1 MQSVRNRN
9 QPKSIV
15 QPGDPVTA
23 KATNVPDGVFARE
36 RQEQIARMVEENGRA
51 RVTDLAGSFGVSA
64 VTIRKDLLVLEG
76 KRRVIRTHGG
86 AITPGEHRPELAF
99 EIRERLQRE
108 EKTGIGAAAADRVS
122 DGESIVLDASTTALY
137 IARRLKDRDAWHGLT
152 VITNSIRIASEL
164 AGHPGMTVLML
175 GGRVRWEALSVVG
188 PLGDAV
194 FRRVN
199 VQKAFVGAAGFTIE
213 AGLSDAMEEEAQIK
227 RSMVNA
233 AREVYAVV
241 DHTKWGRIASAT
253 FCRTDRL
260 TGVFTDGDAPARMV
274 AALRDM
280 GIQVTELG
288 QPGLADV
295 AGRSP
300 GAAS

>member
-1 MQSVRNRN
+1 M
-9 QPKSIV
+9 
-15 QPGDPVTA
+15 TA
-23 KATNVPDGVFARE
+23 KPAAVPDGVFARE
-36 RQEQIARMVEENGRA
+36 RQQQIARIVEDKGRA

-64 VTIRKDLLVLEG
+64 VTIRKDLLILES

-86 AITPGEHRPELAF
+86 AIAPGNDRPELAF

-108 EKTGIGAAAADRVS
+108 EKTRIGAAAAGRVS

-137 IARRLKDRDAWHGLT
+137 VARHLKDREAWHGLT

-188 PLGDAV
+188 PLGDGV

-241 DHTKWGRIASAT
+241 DHTKWGRLASAT

-260 TGVFTDGDAPARMV
+260 TGVFTDGDAPTGMV
-274 AALRDM
+274 QALREM
-280 GIQVTELG
+280 GIAVTELG
-288 QPGLADV
+288 QPGPADG
-295 AGRSP
+295 AGHSP
-300 GAAS
+300 RVVS

>member
-1 MQSVRNRN
+1 M
-9 QPKSIV
+9 
-15 QPGDPVTA
+15 TA
-23 KATNVPDGVFARE
+23 KAVDVPSGVFARE
-36 RQEQIARMVEENGRA
+36 RQQQIARIVEETGRA
-51 RVTDLAGSFGVSA
+51 RVTELAGSFGVSA

-76 KRRVIRTHGG
+76 MRRVIRTHGG
-86 AITPGEHRPELAF
+86 AIAPGDSRSELAF

-108 EKTGIGAAAADRVS
+108 EKIAIAAAAAGHVG

-137 IARRLKDRDAWHGLT
+137 IARHLKRRQAWHGLT
-152 VITNSIRIASEL
+152 VVTNSIRLASEL
-164 AGHPGMTVLML
+164 AGHPGITVLML

-188 PLGDAV
+188 PLGDGF

-213 AGLSDAMEEEAQIK
+213 TGLSDAMEEEAQIK

-241 DHTKWGRIASAT
+241 DHTKWGRLASAT

-260 TGVFTDGDAPARMV
+260 AGVFTDSEAPAGMV

-280 GIQVTELG
+280 GIGVTESG
-288 QPGLADV
+288 QPGPAEP
-295 AGRSP
+295 AGSDP
-300 GAAS
+300 GEAS